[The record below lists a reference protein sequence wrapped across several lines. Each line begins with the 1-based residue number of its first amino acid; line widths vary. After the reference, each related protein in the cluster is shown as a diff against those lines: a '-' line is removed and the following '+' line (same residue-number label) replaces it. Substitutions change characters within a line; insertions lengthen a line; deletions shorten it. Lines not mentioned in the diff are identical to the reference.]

1 MALSSPSHLTPE
13 HRGACRVVGFAG
25 SQTRIHRDP
34 EHGDCV
40 LIVRITCPAPR
51 VQGDCGDAQWQTTPA
66 FGPESGPVQGDVYKG
81 RHHRRAARLDPAL
94 TASRLGHGHGKK
106 CTSSTLG

>member
-51 VQGDCGDAQWQTTPA
+51 VQETVETLNGRRRPPL
-66 FGPESGPVQGDVYKG
+66 GPSLARCKGTSRKADITAGPPG
-81 RHHRRAARLDPAL
+81 
-94 TASRLGHGHGKK
+94 
-106 CTSSTLG
+106 